1 MPRLHLE
8 ELLQAAE
15 FWEWVW
21 FRPSS
26 LGLDARFRAARHRV
40 ALSRETHA

>member
-8 ELLQAAE
+8 DLPQAAE
-15 FWEWVW
+15 FWTWVW

-26 LGLDARFRAARHRV
+26 LDIEFRFHSTRHRV